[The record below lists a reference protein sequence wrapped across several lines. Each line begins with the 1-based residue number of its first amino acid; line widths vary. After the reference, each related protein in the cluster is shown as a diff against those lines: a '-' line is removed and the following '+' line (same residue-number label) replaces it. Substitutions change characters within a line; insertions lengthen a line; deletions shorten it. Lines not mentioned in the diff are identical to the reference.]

1 MAMRL
6 LKALKR
12 SGFWLRERRNRLW
25 VTPALASVVA
35 VLRAL
40 AAAWVSRVVPEDTLP
55 DIDRDTVQSLLT
67 IVASSMLAVTTFSLS
82 IMVSAFASAANGAT
96 PRATELV
103 MGDEGTRSAIAMF
116 LSAFIYAVVARVAL
130 GMGYYGGAGRF
141 VLFLGTMGV
150 LVMLLVTLVNWVKT
164 LSTLGRMSNTLN
176 KIEQAAE
183 KALRTHWRAP
193 LLGAGPAPAVD
204 AAPCGRPVYARQVAY
219 VRRIDLAALQD
230 WAEANE
236 ARVHVRV
243 RPGSFVDPG
252 TELAW
257 VELGIAQD
265 QVVSATGGD
274 EAAHRGD
281 RRSASDPD
289 GESLR
294 NVHDAFYLGAERSFD
309 QDPRFGVIVLSE
321 AAQRALSS
329 AVNDPGTAIDAMN
342 RMTRLLIETQQ
353 DEQSLP
359 HLPAVARLHTRV
371 TLVPLDESALVF
383 DGFDP
388 IVRDAAGVVQVLV
401 RQQKLLAMIA
411 RSSRA
416 GTVARAARDMAARAL
431 ARADATGALPANE
444 RDALRAVH
452 DQLFN

>member
-35 VLRAL
+35 VLLAL

-219 VRRIDLAALQD
+219 VRRIDVAALQD

-444 RDALRAVH
+444 RDAPRAVH

>member
-35 VLRAL
+35 VLLAL

-67 IVASSMLAVTTFSLS
+67 IVASSTLAVTTFSLS

>member
-35 VLRAL
+35 VLLAL

-321 AAQRALSS
+321 AAQRAPSS